1 MSREWKPGDVAKIRV
16 VAAITD
22 PDCLGVRT
30 PTGWTCFSDLA
41 DPHHHPDA
49 VVVARPLVV
58 IDPEDAEQIVA
69 LVDALAENGWTAS
82 RRNGARDALRGLIA
96 DPKPEEPLVRA
107 ALVEDLN
114 GAIWARQCTRGHDTD
129 MSRAWIQVANG
140 RVAGPRERERDWRD
154 IAAVR
159 VLSEGVTA

>member
-58 IDPEDAEQIVA
+58 
-69 LVDALAENGWTAS
+69 ALAENGWTAS